1 MDGKKHCVFL
11 VDDNIV
17 NLHEGKNALQNEYL
31 VITIPSGEKLFS
43 TLKKVT
49 PDLILLDIDMPDM
62 SGYEAMIELKT
73 NEETAGIPVIFLTG
87 KNQSDEEVLG
97 LSFGAVDYLTKPF
110 NQGLI
115 RMRVKNQIKII
126 EQTRLIIEKEAAE
139 KSSRDRSEFLS
150 RMSHEMRTPMN
161 AIMGMTA
168 IAKNTNDAKAT
179 KEMLGKISD
188 ASENLLSLI
197 DDVLDM
203 SDIED
208 GKLKLENSEFRF
220 KDMIN
225 EVLERTAS
233 GLHDKHQTL
242 DVVVDPSI
250 PETIISD
257 KKRLSQVIRNLLSN
271 AIKFSPE
278 HGVIMLNA
286 SAQSVEDDTITIE
299 VDITD
304 NGIGILKEQFDRL
317 FLPFEQTDGGIDRK
331 FNGAGLGLAISKHI
345 VRLMDGTIDV
355 ESVPSEGSRFMIR
368 VKAHLKMLETGAGD
382 TASLVGKTAILADDV
397 EINREIVIAML
408 EGSGLQ
414 IECAENGSEALE
426 MFRSSPEKYDVIL
439 MDINM
444 PEMDGVEATRR
455 IRALDA
461 QEAAEIPIIA
471 LTANV
476 LASEVETY
484 FAAGMTDHIGKPVD
498 YDKLL
503 EKLYKH
509 MTPHGDPNQ

>member
-1 MDGKKHCVFL
+1 MEGKKHCVFL

-87 KNQSDEEVLG
+87 KNQSDDEVLG

-115 RMRVKNQIKII
+115 RMRVRNQIKII

-139 KSSRDRSEFLS
+139 KSSRARSEFLS

-168 IAKNTNDAKAT
+168 LAKNTDDADAR

-188 ASENLLSLI
+188 ASESLLGLI
-197 DDVLDM
+197 DNVLDM

-208 GKLKLENSEFRF
+208 GKLRVIDSEFHF
-220 KDMIN
+220 KEMIN
-225 EVLERTAS
+225 SVLDGTGPAL
-233 GLHDKHQTL
+233 GNKHQTL
-242 DVVVDPSI
+242 DATLDPSI
-250 PETIISD
+250 PDTIISD
-257 KKRLSQVIRNLLSN
+257 EKRLAQVIRNLLSN
-271 AIKFSPE
+271 AVKFSPE
-278 HGVIMLNA
+278 YGVIRLNA
-286 SAQSVEDDTITIE
+286 FARKVEDDIITIQID
-299 VDITD
+299 VSD
-304 NGIGILKEQFDRL
+304 NGIGIQEEQLDRL
-317 FLPFEQTDGGIDRK
+317 FIPFEQTDGGIDRK
-331 FNGAGLGLAISKHI
+331 FTGAGLGLAISKHI
-345 VRLMDGTIDV
+345 VRLMGGTIDV
-355 ESVPSEGSRFMIR
+355 ESAPGEGSTFSICI
-368 VKAHLKMLETGAGD
+368 KAHLKTPETSAGGAVSLEGRIA
-382 TASLVGKTAILADDV
+382 LLADDV
-397 EINREIVIAML
+397 EINREIVIAIL
-408 EGSGLQ
+408 EDTGLM
-414 IECAENGSEALE
+414 IECAENGAEALE
-426 MFRSSPEKYDVIL
+426 MFRSAPEKYDIIL

-455 IRALDA
+455 IRALEA
-461 QEAAEIPIIA
+461 REAADIPIIA

-476 LASEVETY
+476 LASEVESY

-498 YDKLL
+498 YGMLL
-503 EKLYKH
+503 EKLNKH
-509 MTPHGDPNQ
+509 IAPGGRT